1 MRTCMRKHYSSAVE
15 TKSLLFRCLIYG
27 HVLSVSVIHFT
38 RASCPHHCSD
48 LQECDREVDR
58 EGSAVIL
65 SVRFV
70 LRSPF
75 LQLKGRRMNE

>member
-1 MRTCMRKHYSSAVE
+1 MRTCMRKDYSSAVE
-15 TKSLLFRCLIYG
+15 TKSLLFRCVIYG
-27 HVLSVSVIHFT
+27 HVLSVSVIRFT
-38 RASCPHHCSD
+38 EASCPHHCSD

-65 SVRFV
+65 SARFV

-75 LQLKGRRMNE
+75 FAAEGTPNE